1 LSAAR
6 ASSTFSSDMVYA
18 VSPAG
23 GEGCK
28 RLSAISQTAEPPIG
42 RLRGAVKGCVWGP
55 EAPQKKERPPSRKRP
70 LL

>member
-23 GEGCK
+23 GEG
-28 RLSAISQTAEPPIG
+28 A
-42 RLRGAVKGCVWGP
+42 
-55 EAPQKKERPPSRKRP
+55 SR
-70 LL
+70 